1 MHVGAVR
8 CRRCSAPPQV
18 SLDSSDV
25 QHERLAV
32 RLVSPVVPGVSVPPA
47 PEPEERSQ
55 GVVDIR
61 RAVREAAAREEESRK
76 EGSKRTGEEGDQPNK
91 KLKT

>member
-1 MHVGAVR
+1 MQEVQ
-8 CRRCSAPPQV
+8 RCSAPPQV

-61 RAVREAAAREEESRK
+61 RAVREAAAREEESKK
-76 EGSKRTGEEGDQPNK
+76 EGTKRTGEEGDQPNK

>member
-1 MHVGAVR
+1 MQGGAGGAVLH
-8 CRRCSAPPQV
+8 PQV

-32 RLVSPVVPGVSVPPA
+32 RLVSPIVPGVSVPPA

-61 RAVREAAAREEESRK
+61 RAVREAAAKEETK
-76 EGSKRTGEEGDQPNK
+76 EGSKRTGGEGGQPTK